1 MGAQIATQAVLL
13 LLGNLPQ
20 AISTAEEVFAFVTKG
35 IASLTKAIGDKTDVT
50 TDELLALVK
59 KIASQHDAIQAIP

>member
-1 MGAQIATQAVLL
+1 MGAQIAVQAVLL

-20 AISTAEEVFAFVTKG
+20 AVTSAEEVFAFVSKG
-35 IASLTKAIGDKTDVT
+35 IVSITAAVGSKADVT

-59 KIASQHDAIQAIP
+59 QVADQHTAIQAIP